1 MDLLQQ
7 AAANRIQELVDEI
20 NRHRRAYYEGNTV
33 LVADA
38 EYDALMHELELLE
51 AQHPELITGDSPTQ
65 TVGGSANQAF
75 APVEHLDR
83 MMSLDNV
90 FSHDEMRAWLAKTST
105 GPFLCELKIDGLAI
119 NLRYESGNLVSAA
132 TRGDGVVGEDVT
144 QNVLTIKSIP
154 RKLEGVGHPPVV
166 EIRGEIF
173 FGVEDFA
180 KLNEGLV
187 AEGKAPFANPRN
199 SASGSLRQKDAKV
212 TASRPLRMLVHGIG
226 AWSNPSVDG
235 NPITTQSGM
244 YELLA
249 SWGLPTSD
257 RYSVVGSA
265 DEVLALIDSFEKNR
279 HNLEHEIDG
288 VVVKVD
294 SLNEQAELGFTSRAP
309 RWAIAYKYAPEQVN
323 TKLVDIR
330 IGIGRTGRA
339 TPYAVVEPVKV
350 AGSVVEFATLHNQDV
365 VKAKG
370 VLIGDTI
377 VLRKAGD
384 VIPEILGPVIEL
396 RTGAERAF
404 VMPSECPACGAPLA
418 PSSEGD
424 VDLRCQNAKSCP
436 AQLRERVAYLG
447 SRGVLDIEALGYVAA
462 VALTQPLAPQAA
474 PLHSEADLF
483 DLTLEDLLP
492 IQAQVLDPDTGLP
505 KLDSNG
511 EPKIVDFFRKKD
523 GSPAEVALKLL
534 RNLEEAK
541 IKPLWRILVALS
553 IRHVGPVAARS
564 LAAHFGSLDRI
575 FAASEAE
582 LSQVDGVGVIL
593 AQSIREWITV
603 DWHREIIERWR
614 AAGVQLETLGH
625 VGPGSGGL
633 ADGKFSGLSIV
644 ATGSLK
650 MFTREQIEE
659 AIISNGGKAAS
670 SVSKKTAFVVAGENA
685 GSKLAKAEELGIE
698 VIDEEEFQR
707 RLNS

>member
-1 MDLLQQ
+1 MSQSQ
-7 AAANRIQELVDEI
+7 HEAAKRVEELVDSI
-20 NRHRRAYYEGNTV
+20 NQHRRAYYEGNTV
-33 LVADA
+33 LIADA
-38 EYDALMHELELLE
+38 EYDELLKELELLE
-51 AQHPELITGDSPTQ
+51 SQHPELITGDSPTQ

-90 FSHDEMRAWLAKTST
+90 FSHEEMRAWVAKAGA

-119 NLRYESGNLVSAA
+119 NLRYENGLLVSAA

-154 RKLEGVGHPPVV
+154 RKLEGSGFPPVV

-173 FGVEDFA
+173 FGVDDFA

-199 SASGSLRQKDAKV
+199 SASGSLRQKDPRV
-212 TASRPLRMLVHGIG
+212 TATRPLRMLVHGIG
-226 AWSNPSVDG
+226 AWANPSVDG
-235 NPITTQSGM
+235 VSIPNQSGL
-244 YELLA
+244 YALLA
-249 SWGLPTSD
+249 SWGLPTSKNFA
-257 RYSVVGSA
+257 VVNTA
-265 DEVLALIDSFEKNR
+265 EEVLSYIDGFEKNR
-279 HNLEHEIDG
+279 HKLEHEIDG

-294 SLNEQAELGFTSRAP
+294 SLSEQAELGFTSRAP

-370 VLIGDTI
+370 VLIGDTV

-396 RTGAERAF
+396 RTGAEKAF
-404 VMPSECPACGAPLA
+404 VMPSACPACGASLA

-436 AQLRERVAYLG
+436 AQLRERIAYLG

-462 VALTQPLAPQAA
+462 VALTQPIPPLEA

-492 IQAQVLDPDTGLP
+492 IQAQVLDPDSGLP
-505 KLDSNG
+505 KLDANG
-511 EPKIVDFFRKKD
+511 SPKIVDFFRKKD
-523 GSPAEVALKLL
+523 GTPAEVALKLL

-541 IKPLWRILVALS
+541 TKPLWRILVALS
-553 IRHVGPVAARS
+553 IRHVGPVASRS

-575 FAASEAE
+575 FAASETE

-593 AQSIREWITV
+593 AQSLLEWISV

-614 AAGVQLETLGH
+614 AAGVLLATPGH
-625 VGPGSGGL
+625 EGPGSAGG
-633 ADGKFSGLSIV
+633 AEGIFSGLSIV

-685 GSKLAKAEELGIE
+685 GSKLAKAEDLGIE